1 MAERKP
7 PPPSTSS
14 KLAPPK
20 PASKVVPPPKP
31 ASSSAAAAAP
41 VRSSSNLSAS
51 SLTGA
56 SKPAVAAAAAAKPVV
71 APVAKPAAVS
81 VTTKPVATAAAA
93 KPAPAPAA
101 PSLSRPSS
109 SNNITINI
117 SEKPVP
123 KPTLAPLEIPP
134 ETASTS
140 LPPTPRS
147 LVTTPRA
154 LLEMMTPPTVEEQD
168 FIYLYALS
176 FLVPYFALRFVF
188 EFTRKLVL
196 GPVRLFIKWTPG
208 TRKLLSFLYVKFG
221 PMALHVAQAIQH
233 RLPGMDYLN
242 AVGRAGL
249 ERFLATLSVAL
260 AAAGPHLLELAESV
274 KQLKFREA
282 FVQAF
287 ALLKAWAPM
296 VLLLIPLLS
305 NAFVVTKDGVVWF
318 SQFSKTAIYRPF
330 GSFLKRAV
338 SNFGKALSENPEVF
352 AETISGF
359 IGPVV
364 LLLLASTLV
373 VWLLLAVGLFDYH
386 TLSSL
391 YMAWFFR
398 LVGLVSEPEAVV
410 VAAGAGAGVG
420 GDAAATGA
428 AAEAGSGYW

>member
-7 PPPSTSS
+7 PPPSSSS

-20 PASKVVPPPKP
+20 PP
-31 ASSSAAAAAP
+31 SSTAAAP
-41 VRSSSNLSAS
+41 ARSSSNLSAS

-56 SKPAVAAAAAAKPVV
+56 SSKPAAVTAKPVAAPAKPVAAKPVAVAAKPVAVAAKPAVAAP
-71 APVAKPAAVS
+71 APVAASKP
-81 VTTKPVATAAAA
+81 PLLA
-93 KPAPAPAA
+93 K
-101 PSLSRPSS
+101 PSS

-117 SEKPVP
+117 SERPVAP
-123 KPTLAPLEIPP
+123 STKPTLAPLEIPT
-134 ETASTS
+134 ETTSS

-147 LVTTPRA
+147 MVTTPRA

-168 FIYLYALS
+168 FIYLYVLS

-188 EFTRKLVL
+188 EFTRRLVL

-208 TRKLLSFLYVKFG
+208 TRKLLSFLYVRFG
-221 PMALHVAQAIQH
+221 PLALQIAQAIQH

-296 VLLLIPLLS
+296 ILLLIPLLS
-305 NAFVVTKDGVVWF
+305 NAFVVTKDGIVWF

-338 SNFGKALSENPEVF
+338 SSFGKALSENPEIF

-373 VWLLLAVGLFDYH
+373 VWLFLAVGLFDYH

-398 LVGLVSEPEAVV
+398 LIGLVSEPENVVGVV
-410 VAAGAGAGVG
+410 VDDGMPTTG
-420 GDAAATGA
+420 GA
-428 AAEAGSGYW
+428 AAVEAGSGYW